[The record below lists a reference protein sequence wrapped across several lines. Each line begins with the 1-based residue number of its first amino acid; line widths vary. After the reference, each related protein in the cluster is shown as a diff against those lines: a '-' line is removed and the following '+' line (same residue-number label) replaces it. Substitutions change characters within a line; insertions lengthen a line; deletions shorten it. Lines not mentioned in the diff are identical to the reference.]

1 MVGDAL
7 AVPAD
12 DAYRTE
18 DEFNEYRGY
27 PRIVSLPPLPSLFL
41 QDVFK
46 GPSNQGNLD

>member
-27 PRIVSLPPLPSLFL
+27 PRIVSVLPFPPLFL
-41 QDVFK
+41 QYVFK
-46 GPSNQGNLD
+46 GPVKRGNLD